1 MQAVDDQW
9 GHQGVGRTYGMLKV
23 QCFWPGMSR
32 QVREYVRKCFQ
43 CTVSKAQAP
52 AVRPPMRHSL
62 AFKHMERLA
71 IGFLKLHRGK
81 GGFEDVLIMTDSF
94 TKCAHAVPCNDQT
107 APVVANVLPDH
118 WFGCYGVPVQ

>member
-1 MQAVDDQW
+1 MCESASNALCQK
-9 GHQGVGRTYGMLKV
+9 HKH
-23 QCFWPGMSR
+23 
-32 QVREYVRKCFQ
+32 
-43 CTVSKAQAP
+43 
-52 AVRPPMRHSL
+52 RPPMRHSL
-62 AFKHMERLA
+62 AFKPMERLA

-81 GGFEDVLIMTDSF
+81 GGFDDVLIMTDSF